1 MVRSNVR
8 FMLSPA
14 AFHAS
19 PTEAAEAYERSR
31 PDLAALTPE
40 EVGRVRLNPTAV
52 VSTVFGALP
61 VLEALGDDIKG
72 LPHINHPLLGKLYDV
87 TLALYYVSLLVMHAS
102 DDKAEVA
109 ELLVEGAPLR
119 ERLLISAETLVV
131 YGLVDGKQVASIRSG
146 TGHDDTA
153 NDLGALAQFYRALDP
168 EVRSKTLVTNADI
181 DRASEL
187 SLLVLAAL
195 GRRRV
200 GSDGASPTSRYADDK
215 ARALRWVVRSYGE
228 LRRAVTFLRWHE
240 GDADQLVPSLF
251 AGKRRRSPSADEPT
265 DGPTG
270 EPGEGDDGATD
281 DGTTNEGDVLNAAG
295 AA

>member
-19 PTEAAEAYERSR
+19 PTEAAEAYERARS
-31 PDLAALTPE
+31 DLAALAPE
-40 EVGRVRLNPTAV
+40 EVGRVRLTPTTV

-61 VLEALGDDIKG
+61 VLETLGDDIKG
-72 LPHINHPLLGKLYDV
+72 LPHIDHPLLGKLYDV

-102 DDKAEVA
+102 DDKAQVA

-168 EVRSKTLVTNADI
+168 EVRAKTLVTKADI
-181 DRASEL
+181 DRSAEL
-187 SLLVLAAL
+187 SLLLLAAL
-195 GRRRV
+195 GRRRL
-200 GSDGASPTSRYADDK
+200 GSDGAGTATRYLDDK
-215 ARALRWVVRSYGE
+215 ARALRLVMRSYGE

-240 GDADQLVPSLF
+240 GEADQFVPSLF
-251 AGKRRRSPSADEPT
+251 AGKRRRSPSANEPT
-265 DGPTG
+265 DGPADALGRRRRRG
-270 EPGEGDDGATD
+270 ERRGRCSERRRGRVSA
-281 DGTTNEGDVLNAAG
+281 
-295 AA
+295 